1 MAGLLSVALVVTE
14 IHRRPDVIRLAALWC
29 SDFPL
34 FPKKKRLP
42 SLPLLHGSRSIAKN
56 VEQWN
61 ERKNPSDN
69 GRQVL
74 RYFNRS
80 GGKMCFHRS
89 LMKS

>member
-42 SLPLLHGSRSIAKN
+42 SLPLLHGSRSIAKI

-61 ERKNPSDN
+61 ERKKPPTMA
-69 GRQVL
+69 V
-74 RYFNRS
+74 RS
-80 GGKMCFHRS
+80 VDISTDRAERCVSIFH
-89 LMKS
+89 